1 MPLRATARA
10 GVAGALPCDRAKGP
24 TEKKPAAKMEGAL
37 NACTAMLL
45 KKDAFSGVFEECI
58 AEKDAFSEIWGLLC

>member
-1 MPLRATARA
+1 
-10 GVAGALPCDRAKGP
+10 
-24 TEKKPAAKMEGAL
+24 MEGAL